1 MSSEA
6 RQRERLVS
14 KSTPFASRSTLLVH
28 GWSATW
34 CASLEFDLAESRKSA
49 GQRPT
54 ALDAEVRPVPL
65 EKPDALDGAVQAFAM
80 FPLEVA
86 RTLARFAVHRCW
98 SDGSIVLPAG
108 RVVPFVVTLVRG
120 RLRMAATLDDGR
132 DVFFRWHVPG
142 EPAGLISAVSDLPL
156 PVDAVAFDDCETL
169 QVDREILVEMM
180 RADGAV
186 ALAVA
191 RLLAKHTYDTVN
203 LVRMR
208 TESNLNARVLGVLR
222 HLAVVNGSP
231 HGPAAWSLS
240 VSQRDIAGAV
250 GASRQRVNAE
260 LRALE
265 QAGHIQLGYNRIL
278 VIGGPWANPPASTK
292 KR

>member
-1 MSSEA
+1 
-6 RQRERLVS
+6 
-14 KSTPFASRSTLLVH
+14 
-28 GWSATW
+28 
-34 CASLEFDLAESRKSA
+34 
-49 GQRPT
+49 
-54 ALDAEVRPVPL
+54 
-65 EKPDALDGAVQAFAM
+65 M
-80 FPLEVA
+80 FPPDVA
-86 RTLARFAVHRCW
+86 QELSRTAVHRCW
-98 SDGSIVLPAG
+98 SNGSIVLPVG
-108 RVVPFVVTLVRG
+108 RVVPFVLTLVRG
-120 RLRMAATLDDGR
+120 RLRMAATLGDGR
-132 DVFFRWHVPG
+132 DVFFRWHGPG
-142 EPAGLISAVSDLPL
+142 ETAGLISAVSDLPL

-169 QVDREILVEMM
+169 QVDREVLLAMM
-180 RADGAV
+180 RADGNV

-231 HGPAAWSLS
+231 HGPAAWALS

-265 QAGHIQLGYNRIL
+265 LAGHIQLGYNRVL
-278 VIGGPWANPPASTK
+278 VIGAPLVVAPKAAPK